1 MLLYLT
7 DNGKSFDNVK
17 NILQFWN
24 DTFQD
29 LKKGNPELTYK
40 EFLEEGFYDEGD
52 YILDTNTGECTD
64 GRVFFH
70 KIMDQSGED
79 R

>member
-1 MLLYLT
+1 MQLVVRLGYCIH
-7 DNGKSFDNVK
+7 S
-17 NILQFWN
+17 
-24 DTFQD
+24 
-29 LKKGNPELTYK
+29 KKGNPELTYE
-40 EFLEEGFYDEGD
+40 EFLREGFYDKGD
-52 YILDTNTGECTD
+52 YIFDTNSGECID